1 MTVFG
6 VLPGPMD
13 GVKIAV
19 DKLIEYQ
26 ERDDIEVRRSES
38 DGSGKTYELT
48 PRSEEARE
56 LLEEETYADTES
68 ELTPE
73 NPVPTDNGG
82 DNEMTKEAPQYVEET
97 YDMLDDLEDAVARTD
112 TATAER
118 RAKEVRDHVY
128 GLIDDLDDVQD
139 AFQDYDES
147 MRGHLDNWTER
158 LDEYQQELDQ
168 NTRQAHNAARML
180 MDTERTLL
188 DYSLDERTE
197 ELMGVAEEL

>member
-6 VLPGPMD
+6 VLPGPLD

-26 ERDDIEVRRSES
+26 QRDDIEVTRSES

-56 LLEEETYADTES
+56 LLEEETYEDAES
-68 ELTPE
+68 DLTPE

-82 DNEMTKEAPQYVEET
+82 DNEMTEAPEYVEET
-97 YDMLDDLEDAVARTD
+97 YDLLDDLGTALDRKD

-118 RAKEVRDHVY
+118 RATEVKDKVY
-128 GLIDDLDDVQD
+128 GILDDLERTED
-139 AFQDYDES
+139 AFQQYDES
-147 MRGHLDNWTER
+147 MREHMDDWTDQLDDYLGR
-158 LDEYQQELDQ
+158 LGQRNQ
-168 NTRQAHNAARML
+168 QAHNAARDL
-180 MDTERTLL
+180 METERALL
-188 DYSLDERTE
+188 DYELDERTE
-197 ELMGVAEEL
+197 ELIDIAQDL